1 VLSALYL
8 FAYLSMGI
16 VALGLGVVATERGLG
31 LAVDL
36 GAAAIAAL
44 SLGTI
49 GLLALQ
55 RMHDRN
61 VPAAP
66 LSGEG
71 CGQSA

>member
-1 VLSALYL
+1 
-8 FAYLSMGI
+8 

-36 GAAAIAAL
+36 GAAAITLL
-44 SLGTI
+44 SLGTL

-55 RMHDRN
+55 RRHDRN
-61 VPAAP
+61 VPVAP

-71 CGQSA
+71 CSQSA

>member
-1 VLSALYL
+1 
-8 FAYLSMGI
+8 
-16 VALGLGVVATERGLG
+16 LGVVATERGLG

-36 GAAAIAAL
+36 GAVAITLL

-55 RMHDRN
+55 RMHGRK
-61 VPAAP
+61 VPAASF
-66 LSGEG
+66 SGEG